1 MRKGLGHVNKA
12 LEAVQAASQS
22 LQAISLHTS
31 DSAKEEAKKRAMF
44 KKMQALQTQIQNDF
58 KKVISLPHLLLAS
71 PRSLRIY
78 LGVGISVP
86 CLHLV

>member
-1 MRKGLGHVNKA
+1 VRKGLGHVNKA

-22 LQAISLHTS
+22 LQSISLHTS

-58 KKVISLPHLLLAS
+58 KKVISLPHLLLPS
-71 PRSLRIY
+71 RPSY
-78 LGVGISVP
+78 LS
-86 CLHLV
+86 